1 MGKDHEGM
9 LTSLDESL
17 LENWVCTHAPHGLK
31 TACYLQREKHPFAVE
46 QSGNQ
51 LLNPV
56 LIARKLPV
64 PGQPDIMLPLMPWE
78 MTNTPL

>member
-1 MGKDHEGM
+1 M
-9 LTSLDESL
+9 LTSPVESL
-17 LENWVCTHAPHGLK
+17 LENWVCTRAPHGLK

-51 LLNPV
+51 LLILNPV

-64 PGQPDIMLPLMPWE
+64 PGQRDIMLPLMPWE
-78 MTNTPL
+78 MTDTPL